1 MRRSATLAAAFLAT
15 LAVTLVPL
23 EATSPP
29 ESESPPPVEAAT
41 PSYSYEVL
49 PGIQTVDPYMYLRE
63 GSSRVGDCSQVGGA
77 CLAEDDDGGDGYHS
91 RVTMPLTA
99 GAYTVETTT
108 FREGKV
114 GSYSLSIADSTSG
127 VARLHPSSSDCA
139 QNLGNLSGGV
149 RAHGRWTPECTSS
162 AKPGHYA
169 RYYTFTLAVPTT
181 VTIDLESRPGLL
193 PNAVNLDL
201 SCGWHGVCTG
211 DIYSTQP
218 GIDTGAPAGA
228 PVYAAFRTVDGGT
241 RLEANLEFITNNL
254 CKKVEVEFLV
264 GGDPDK
270 AEAILKYTHTVVPSI
285 TTEHPGRFPLQNL
298 PISQVAETI
307 TSRQI
312 GRVAIAP
319 GPGDSGPEFDNPW
332 THPTNLALN
341 CKNKDSHLHLEGNY
355 DEKEPS
361 VFRNEGFPKRTKLE
375 NDSIVDGSGCFSS
388 ATWLFKIASTT
399 PGTTATDTPT
409 YSCPPTGLNLG
420 ISPGDPDRLRLTF
433 EPPYADTYPLD
444 EDEEAYYFKAPRV
457 GKFELY
463 RAVSPSG
470 FCDADA
476 RDCLPVATATSAAP
490 RAGDTYESYMPGPV
504 SFDGLATGFWYRAR
518 GTGCTGTAPALTCGS
533 WSAPSRSEYL
543 PDPLAFEDEAPRDF
557 VFRVGESVSET
568 LALARGGSGFLEYN
582 LQVAQQQGARGAART
597 TCPGATTAGLPE
609 GLCFDADTRL
619 ISGTP
624 TEVTPWAEYTLTA
637 TDRAGQTA
645 TLHLTIEV
653 RMQAPPPTPTPLP
666 PAAPAGLM
674 ATAGDGSIRLD
685 WANPRDSSI
694 SNYEYC
700 TNTTT
705 GAGCTSWQPISGAT
719 ALTTMHTI
727 SDLMNGTTY
736 YVKIRALNSE
746 GASDPSNEDSATPRA
761 TRPPPQP
768 IASLTINAA
777 TVAGDG
783 TVNKAEKAAGFAIGG
798 SSEAGASVTVTVGTT
813 ALSAVTAGST
823 GSWTVSVPTAAS
835 YVSDGRLT
843 ISATATRSGF
853 SDGSASATVT
863 VDTVPPSVSYN
874 DVPTELVVDTAVTIL
889 PTTTDTDIH
898 SYALTMG
905 SLPSGLA
912 FNAMS
917 GVISDAPS
925 AATTDAVN
933 LTIVVTDRAGNT
945 LAVPLRLPAVTAATT
960 PPVVCQNTLTTTS
973 GSNGRIIPWHP
984 TGQLYDCSER
994 VTVTADPD
1002 TDFDVD
1008 SWGGDCSGSGGTCTL
1023 VMNGPRTASVTFK
1036 AEPTLPVVTMGRPTS
1051 APSSVTEGTMI
1062 AFRVIRS
1069 GSTAASLRV
1078 TWSVTQ
1084 SGNFLSGT
1092 PQSAG
1097 TIGAGNRGGV
1107 FTVDTANDRVDER
1120 DGSVT
1125 ATVTGGSGTY
1135 TIGSPPSQTVTVT
1148 DNDETLTTSAGENGR
1163 IIPRPGDHVYTH
1175 GTPVTVTA
1183 DPDTDFDVD
1192 SWGGDCSG
1200 SGGTCTLVMN
1210 GPRTASVTFK
1220 AEPTLPVVTM
1230 GRPTSAPSSVTEG
1243 TMIAFRVIRSGST
1256 AARLP
1261 VTWSVTQSGNF
1272 LSGTP
1277 QTAGTIGAGNRGG
1290 IFRVGTANDSVDEPD
1305 GSVTATVTGGGST
1318 YTIGTP
1324 SSATVTVTDNDEPPT
1339 YTLTVTESG
1348 CCGSVSQ
1355 SPSEPYYQGDDTEV
1369 TLTATASPDTPS
1381 GPSYSFDGWSDCDST
1396 SGATCTVTMDGNK
1409 TVTATFS
1416 NSCDGLT
1423 GIGCRRQDDAGYGG
1437 EQQPPPP

>member
-1 MRRSATLAAAFLAT
+1 MRLRIISGAVLAISAALLALN
-15 LAVTLVPL
+15 VPRANNDL
-23 EATSPP
+23 TPGAYAQIDS
-29 ESESPPPVEAAT
+29 EAAYDIDVLSGVSSGT
-41 PSYSYEVL
+41 LTQTSGWHYQAVDISVAATTEVRAKFRVLKALSEPNTQIIGIVSY
-49 PGIQTVDPYMYLRE
+49 ID
-63 GSSRVGDCSQVGGA
+63 VGDGTDYLCKRVHINIVQRTTLSGHAIDKLLGELYYLHLHPEVKLRDEIPITSTSNKYLGDIVTPWVESDERTREKEEDKLYDKKGCSTTGPHLHQGGNWKRSTSRIWGNRDKPHTP
-77 CLAEDDDGGDGYHS
+77 DDDGLGFDPGGLGYGRPYSFFCADTWIFKIH
-91 RVTMPLTA
+91 PLRPA
-99 GAYTVETTT
+99 GKTRAEWDPKTTN
-108 FREGKV
+108 
-114 GSYSLSIADSTSG
+114 IAKCG
-127 VARLHPSSSDCA
+127 VP
-139 QNLGNLSGGV
+139 
-149 RAHGRWTPECTSS
+149 P
-162 AKPGHYA
+162 
-169 RYYTFTLAVPTT
+169 
-181 VTIDLESRPGLL
+181 
-193 PNAVNLDL
+193 
-201 SCGWHGVCTG
+201 
-211 DIYSTQP
+211 
-218 GIDTGAPAGA
+218 APAGVEA
-228 PVYAAFRTVDGGT
+228 TVGARRIDLSWTNPNNGAISGYLYRIREDTGSYPVGTGTPNVVKVREATGG
-241 RLEANLEFITNNL
+241 
-254 CKKVEVEFLV
+254 
-264 GGDPDK
+264 
-270 AEAILKYTHTVVPSI
+270 
-285 TTEHPGRFPLQNL
+285 
-298 PISQVAETI
+298 
-307 TSRQI
+307 
-312 GRVAIAP
+312 
-319 GPGDSGPEFDNPW
+319 
-332 THPTNLALN
+332 
-341 CKNKDSHLHLEGNY
+341 
-355 DEKEPS
+355 EP
-361 VFRNEGFPKRTKLE
+361 
-375 NDSIVDGSGCFSS
+375 
-388 ATWLFKIASTT
+388 
-399 PGTTATDTPT
+399 
-409 YSCPPTGLNLG
+409 
-420 ISPGDPDRLRLTF
+420 
-433 EPPYADTYPLD
+433 
-444 EDEEAYYFKAPRV
+444 AYY
-457 GKFELY
+457 
-463 RAVSPSG
+463 
-470 FCDADA
+470 
-476 RDCLPVATATSAAP
+476 
-490 RAGDTYESYMPGPV
+490 
-504 SFDGLATGFWYRAR
+504 
-518 GTGCTGTAPALTCGS
+518 S
-533 WSAPSRSEYL
+533 WSASCEDNTGDTSDARNRLWAWHANKSTLQTRADLWIREYCDWEPISGSGRTTTSHTISTGL
-543 PDPLAFEDEAPRDF
+543 KADTKYVVQVRA
-557 VFRVGESVSET
+557 RVGNAISD
-568 LALARGGSGFLEYN
+568 RGD
-582 LQVAQQQGARGAART
+582 VATIQ
-597 TCPGATTAGLPE
+597 ATTDGS
-609 GLCFDADTRL
+609 T
-619 ISGTP
+619 
-624 TEVTPWAEYTLTA
+624 
-637 TDRAGQTA
+637 
-645 TLHLTIEV
+645 
-653 RMQAPPPTPTPLP
+653 PTPTSTPTP
-666 PAAPAGLM
+666 PAAPTGLT
-674 ATAGDGSIRLD
+674 ATEGDRSLELEWDDPG
-685 WANPRDSSI
+685 DSSI
-694 SNYEYC
+694 AGYEYC
-700 TNTTT
+700 TNTTA
-705 GAGCTSWQPISGAT
+705 GADCTSWRTMTGAT
-719 ALTTMHTI
+719 ATTTRRMI
-727 SDLMNGTTY
+727 SLLANGSRLMNGTTY

-746 GASDPSNEDSATPRA
+746 GTSEASNEASATPRA

-1272 LSGTP
+1272 ISGTP

-1290 IFRVGTANDSVDEPD
+1290 IFRVSTANDGVDEPD

-1324 SSATVTVTDNDEPPT
+1324 SSATVTVNDNDEPPT
-1339 YTLTVTESG
+1339 YTVSVSLEEKNNCG
-1348 CCGSVSQ
+1348 GWDCGGSVSV
-1355 SPSEPYYQGDDTEV
+1355 S
-1369 TLTATASPDTPS
+1369 PS
-1381 GPSYSFDGWSDCDST
+1381 GPYT
-1396 SGATCTVTMDGNK
+1396 PNTEI
-1409 TVTATFS
+1409 TVTASLDYLTFLDEWEMTVGGVTTTH
-1416 NSCDGLT
+1416 NGETLT
-1423 GIGCRRQDDAGYGG
+1423 FDITGNTTVTGYIRSVCEVMIEVCTLSREEEGGDG
-1437 EQQPPPP
+1437 EQQSPPP

>member
-1 MRRSATLAAAFLAT
+1 M
-15 LAVTLVPL
+15 
-23 EATSPP
+23 
-29 ESESPPPVEAAT
+29 
-41 PSYSYEVL
+41 
-49 PGIQTVDPYMYLRE
+49 
-63 GSSRVGDCSQVGGA
+63 
-77 CLAEDDDGGDGYHS
+77 
-91 RVTMPLTA
+91 
-99 GAYTVETTT
+99 
-108 FREGKV
+108 
-114 GSYSLSIADSTSG
+114 
-127 VARLHPSSSDCA
+127 
-139 QNLGNLSGGV
+139 
-149 RAHGRWTPECTSS
+149 
-162 AKPGHYA
+162 
-169 RYYTFTLAVPTT
+169 
-181 VTIDLESRPGLL
+181 
-193 PNAVNLDL
+193 
-201 SCGWHGVCTG
+201 
-211 DIYSTQP
+211 
-218 GIDTGAPAGA
+218 
-228 PVYAAFRTVDGGT
+228 
-241 RLEANLEFITNNL
+241 
-254 CKKVEVEFLV
+254 
-264 GGDPDK
+264 
-270 AEAILKYTHTVVPSI
+270 
-285 TTEHPGRFPLQNL
+285 
-298 PISQVAETI
+298 
-307 TSRQI
+307 
-312 GRVAIAP
+312 
-319 GPGDSGPEFDNPW
+319 
-332 THPTNLALN
+332 
-341 CKNKDSHLHLEGNY
+341 
-355 DEKEPS
+355 
-361 VFRNEGFPKRTKLE
+361 
-375 NDSIVDGSGCFSS
+375 
-388 ATWLFKIASTT
+388 
-399 PGTTATDTPT
+399 
-409 YSCPPTGLNLG
+409 
-420 ISPGDPDRLRLTF
+420 
-433 EPPYADTYPLD
+433 
-444 EDEEAYYFKAPRV
+444 
-457 GKFELY
+457 
-463 RAVSPSG
+463 
-470 FCDADA
+470 
-476 RDCLPVATATSAAP
+476 
-490 RAGDTYESYMPGPV
+490 
-504 SFDGLATGFWYRAR
+504 
-518 GTGCTGTAPALTCGS
+518 
-533 WSAPSRSEYL
+533 

-597 TCPGATTAGLPE
+597 TCPGATTAGLPQ

-746 GASDPSNEDSATPRA
+746 GASEASNEASATPRA

-843 ISATATRSGF
+843 ISATATRSGY

-874 DVPTELVVDTAVTIL
+874 NVPTSLTVNTEVTIS
-889 PTTTDTDIH
+889 PTTTDDDIH
-898 SYALTMG
+898 RYALKTG
-905 SLPSGLA
+905 STLPSDLSLDD
-912 FNAMS
+912 MS
-917 GVISDAPS
+917 GVISGSPD
-925 AATTDAVN
+925 AATTAAVN
-933 LTIVVTDRAGNT
+933 LTIVVTDNARNS
-945 LAVPLRLPAVTAATT
+945 LDVPLRLPAVTAATT

-994 VTVTADPD
+994 VTVTADPDTDFDVDSWGGDCSGSGGTCTLVMNGPRTASVTFKAEPTLPVVTMGRPTSAPSSVTEGTMIAFRVIRSGSTAASLRVTWSVTQSGNFLSGTPQSAGTIGAGNRGRVFTVDTANDRVDERDGSVTATVTGGSGTYTIGSPPSQTVTVTDNDETLTTSAGENGRIIPRPGDHVYTHGTPVTVTADPDTDFDVDSWGGDCSGSGGTCTLVMNGPRTASVTFKAEPTLPVVTMGRPTSAPSSVTEGTMIAFRVIRSGSTAASLRVTWSVTQSGNFLSGTPQSAGTIGAGNRGRVFTVDTANDRVDERDGSVTATVTGGSGTYTIGSPPSQTVTVTDNDETLTTSAGENGRIIPRPGDHVYTHGTPVTVTADPD

-1272 LSGTP
+1272 ISGTP